1 VKVKILGISGTRY
14 PAKEKVP
21 EILCGGLATVI
32 VEQGRKRE

>member
-21 EILCGGLATVI
+21 EFLCGVLATGI